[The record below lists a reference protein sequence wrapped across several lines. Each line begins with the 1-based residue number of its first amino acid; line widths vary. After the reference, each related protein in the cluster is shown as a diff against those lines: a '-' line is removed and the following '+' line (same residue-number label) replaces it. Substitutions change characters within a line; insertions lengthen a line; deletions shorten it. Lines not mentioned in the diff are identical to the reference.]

1 MNDLASQMD
10 PRGLIRESYRMQGVS
25 AAECRSIFL
34 DWVLGFEQDFDLA
47 AAMTALLGEYGAE
60 HPNHPMTQLLREGVS
75 SAHPGAHGR
84 QRGRRRRM
92 S

>member
-10 PRGLIRESYRMQGVS
+10 PRGLIRESYRMQGIS

-60 HPNHPMTQLLREGVS
+60 HPDHPMTQLLREGVS
-75 SAHPGAHGR
+75 SPSPGTRGR
-84 QRGRRRRM
+84 QRGGRRRM